1 MDEGGTLNIGITCY
15 PVYGGSGVVA
25 TELGLEL
32 ARRGHEVHFITYA
45 QPFRL
50 PYFVERVYYHEVEM
64 PSYPLFDHPP
74 YSLALAVAM
83 HATAERV
90 GLDVLHVHYAIPH
103 ATSAWIAREML
114 GGGGLRV
121 ITTLHGTDITL
132 VGQDPSFRPIT
143 EFSLARSD
151 GITAVSEYLRR
162 ETTEH
167 FGVPGDRIRVIPNFV
182 DLDLYRRD
190 RHPCH
195 RDCFAGSGEKIVVHV
210 SNFRPVK
217 RVEDVVRVFARIAR
231 EVPARLLLVGDG
243 PDRGRAAAAAEEEG
257 VGARVAFLGKQESVA
272 ELLACAD
279 LLLLP
284 SASEA
289 FGLAALE
296 AMACGVPVV
305 ATRVGGVPEVVT
317 HGESGFL
324 APVGA
329 LDEMAEYGI
338 EILRDPERWR
348 RVSEAARAA
357 AEEFA
362 ADRIVPMYEAYYAEV
377 LGR

>member
-1 MDEGGTLNIGITCY
+1 M
-15 PVYGGSGVVA
+15 VA

-50 PYFVERVYYHEVEM
+50 PFFVERVYYHEVDM

-83 HATAERV
+83 HSTAVRV
-90 GLDVLHVHYAIPH
+90 GLDILHVHYAIPH
-103 ATSAWIAREML
+103 ATSAWIAKEML
-114 GGGGLRV
+114 GGKGLHV

-162 ETTEH
+162 ETVEH
-167 FGVPGDRIRVIPNFV
+167 FGVPADAIRVIPNFV
-182 DLDLYRRD
+182 DLELYRRD
-190 RHPCH
+190 RTPCR
-195 RDCFAGSGEKIVVHV
+195 RDALAAPDEKIVIHI

-217 RVEDVVRVFARIAR
+217 RVEDVVRTFARISR
-231 EVPARLLLVGDG
+231 DVPARLLLVGDG
-243 PDRGRAAAAAEEEG
+243 PDRGRAEAAAREEG
-257 VGARVAFLGKQESVA
+257 VEARVTFLGKQESVA
-272 ELLACAD
+272 DILACAD

-284 SASEA
+284 SETEA

-305 ATRVGGVPEVVT
+305 ASDVGGLPELVS
-317 HGESGFL
+317 HGETGFL
-324 APVGA
+324 APVGGIE
-329 LDEMAEYGI
+329 EMAAYGT
-338 EILRDPERWR
+338 EILRDVERWR
-348 RVSEAARAA
+348 RMSAAARAA
-357 AEEFA
+357 AERYDA
-362 ADRIVPMYEAYYAEV
+362 NRIVPVYEAYYAEV
-377 LGR
+377 MSR